1 MKLTKIALL
10 TIAAFSSTAWAHG
23 YVEAPQ
29 SRGYACKTG
38 LNSDC
43 GAVQWE
49 PQSIEGPDGF
59 PLAGP
64 ADGKLASAGLVQF
77 SELDAQ
83 TSTRW
88 SKTPIKSG
96 KQTIRWNFTA
106 NHVTREWRYYITK
119 PNWDQNAPL
128 TRDAFELT
136 PFAVHSGDMQQ
147 PPKQFSHDIVIPE
160 RSGYHVILAVWEV
173 GDTVNSFYNM
183 IDVMFDDDNSEIPDF
198 GWANVGTIYPSVNLS
213 VGDKVKTRVFDA
225 QGERHALSTTLTIAS
240 NEQGEKNQW
249 AYALSKAINSSQTL
263 YQAGQKDAQGNINP
277 AYGQNTVYAKKD
289 SGLERVE
296 IEIIK
301 DESALPLD
309 LELSGLQESYTLN
322 EGKVSISFD
331 VRAVGD
337 LAIQATIYNHGGVA
351 QAFTAFDLQDSTRNV
366 TLAVQ
371 DAQAGHHR
379 LVVKASNKEQKVLQK
394 SADFMLK
401 AEETGEPSGEYEFT
415 FPQSIKSYVA
425 GTTVLQPKNGKIYE
439 CKPFPYSGYCT
450 QWSET
455 ATHYEPGVGSH
466 WQDAWIE
473 KK

>member
-213 VGDKVKTRVFDA
+213 
-225 QGERHALSTTLTIAS
+225 
-240 NEQGEKNQW
+240 
-249 AYALSKAINSSQTL
+249 
-263 YQAGQKDAQGNINP
+263 
-277 AYGQNTVYAKKD
+277 
-289 SGLERVE
+289 
-296 IEIIK
+296 
-301 DESALPLD
+301 
-309 LELSGLQESYTLN
+309 
-322 EGKVSISFD
+322 
-331 VRAVGD
+331 
-337 LAIQATIYNHGGVA
+337 
-351 QAFTAFDLQDSTRNV
+351 
-366 TLAVQ
+366 
-371 DAQAGHHR
+371 
-379 LVVKASNKEQKVLQK
+379 
-394 SADFMLK
+394 
-401 AEETGEPSGEYEFT
+401 
-415 FPQSIKSYVA
+415 
-425 GTTVLQPKNGKIYE
+425 
-439 CKPFPYSGYCT
+439 
-450 QWSET
+450 
-455 ATHYEPGVGSH
+455 
-466 WQDAWIE
+466 
-473 KK
+473 